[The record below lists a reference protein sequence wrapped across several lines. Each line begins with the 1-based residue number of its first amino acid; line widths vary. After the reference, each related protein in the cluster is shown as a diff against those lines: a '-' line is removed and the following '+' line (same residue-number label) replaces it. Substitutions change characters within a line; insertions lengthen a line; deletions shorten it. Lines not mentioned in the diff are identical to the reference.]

1 MNIFEITKEHQEWI
15 NLLEEN
21 EGELTPE
28 QEQKFFEIIKTGED
42 KVTSLYY
49 VWKNKQLELNGVKS
63 EIERI
68 TGIKKRLEGEMQ
80 RISRL
85 IEMYMKFTGT
95 EKIKKG
101 VVDIIM
107 AKKTDFVYQGEF
119 PKTFTVTET
128 VEKQKLAEFKDWCK
142 ENPEE
147 AKKMFGAEFIE
158 GKSLRLK

>member
-15 NLLEEN
+15 GLLEES

-28 QEQKFFEIIKTGED
+28 QEQKFFEIVKTGED

-49 VWKNKQLELNGVKS
+49 VWKNKQLELAGVKS
-63 EIERI
+63 EIDRI
-68 TGIKKRLEGEMQ
+68 TGIKKRLEGDME
-80 RISRL
+80 RVSRL
-85 IEMYMKFTGT
+85 IEMYMKFTKT

-107 AKKTDFVYQGEF
+107 AKKTDFVYDGEF

-128 VEKQKLAEFKDWCK
+128 VEKQKLAEFKEWCK
-142 ENPEE
+142 ENPDVAEKMYG
-147 AKKMFGAEFIE
+147 AKFIE
-158 GKSLRLK
+158 GQALRLK